1 VTQTAELTE
10 LLEAEADAIV
20 DEAVDSLRRSHLRH
34 YEAAGEVHSK
44 ETLQQLFDIVVD
56 CVRSR
61 RLGPVIG
68 YFEQVAQRR
77 YDGGYGLHE
86 VQTAVNVLEEAIW
99 RSVLERVSAGTRAE
113 ALTLISTVLGK
124 GKDTLALRYVEL
136 ATQRKLPPLDLS
148 GYFKGELGV

>member
-1 VTQTAELTE
+1 MSQTAELTE
-10 LLEAEADAIV
+10 MLEAQADQIV
-20 DEAVDSLRRSHLRH
+20 DDAVESLRRSHLRH
-34 YEAAGEVHSK
+34 YEAAGQEYSQ
-44 ETLQQLFDIVVD
+44 ETLRRLFDIVID

-61 RLGPVIG
+61 RLGPILA

-99 RSVLERVSAGTRAE
+99 RNVLEHVSAGNRAE

-124 GKDTLALRYVEL
+124 GKDKLALRYVEL
-136 ATQRKLPPLDLS
+136 ATKRKVPPLDLS